1 MQKLLSI
8 VTASL
13 MSFVGINIPDHFI
26 DTLTNNVHNISTSD
40 FTDNSFINLT
50 IKILISLFSGIVSTL
65 FYNYFHNKIKRNR
78 NKRRIPKSKF

>member
-8 VTASL
+8 IVSSL
-13 MSFVGINIPDHFI
+13 WSFAGINIPDHFVNI
-26 DTLTNNVHNISTSD
+26 LTNNVHNISTSD

-50 IKILISLFSGIVSTL
+50 IKILISLLSGIISTL

>member
-8 VTASL
+8 IVSSL
-13 MSFVGINIPDHFI
+13 WSFVGINIPDRFI
-26 DTLTNNVHNISTSD
+26 NTLTNNVHNISTSD

-50 IKILISLFSGIVSTL
+50 IKILISLFSGIISTL

-78 NKRRIPKSKF
+78 NKRRISKSKF